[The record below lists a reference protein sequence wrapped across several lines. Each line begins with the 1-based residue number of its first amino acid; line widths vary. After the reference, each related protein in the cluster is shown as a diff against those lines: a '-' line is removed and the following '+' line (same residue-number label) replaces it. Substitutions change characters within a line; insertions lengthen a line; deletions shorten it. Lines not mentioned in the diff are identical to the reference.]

1 MAPLSQRGLIIN
13 KKAEAPILQKK
24 TKGKR
29 RGVRPPRTHF
39 KIVKSDENIQKLEKV
54 LVDFID
60 RNKTLKSSN
69 DEIIMKPQNR
79 MQAAINS
86 LRAVNKILPKS

>member
-13 KKAEAPILQKK
+13 KKIEVNILQKV
-24 TKGKR
+24 KGR
-29 RGVRPPRTHF
+29 RRVRPPRTHF
-39 KIVKSDENIQKLEKV
+39 KILKNDENIEKLEKV

-60 RNKTLKSSN
+60 KNKTLKSSN
-69 DEIIMKPQNR
+69 EEIIMKPQNR